1 MELKRKEP
9 RTDITRR
16 YVKVYQENGMVYT
29 IEHSELMD
37 GKWEYGDKEVFIID
51 KRKNNDDENSITSR
65 SSEIS

>member
-16 YVKVYQENGMVYT
+16 YVKVYQEDGMVYT

-37 GKWEYGDKEVFIID
+37 GEWKYGDKEVFIID
-51 KRKNNDDENSITSR
+51 KRKK
-65 SSEIS
+65 